1 MKTKKINL
9 FKTLAITLTVF
20 SLAFVSCDKA
30 KNKTSEAKDEVT
42 KLVDEHTEEKDA
54 VKTHKYT
61 MKDGRTIIYD
71 INAKGIVGFDD
82 WSNYTEVNAE
92 LESFKDKEYITV
104 ENNVIN
110 LNDRMENLA
119 NTIPD
124 WLKTDKVLEDVEA
137 VQEEYRA
144 LMNDNDDS
152 ESEVEK
158 NLDALSDK
166 FDDLKETLDK
176 TVAAYTKQHEN
187 IVEEFHE
194 ELKDK

>member
-20 SLAFVSCDKA
+20 SLAFVSCNKV
-30 KNKTSEAKDEVT
+30 KNKTSETKEEVAK
-42 KLVDEHTEEKDA
+42 LIDEHTEEKDA

-104 ENNVIN
+104 EKNVIN

-119 NTIPD
+119 NTIPE
-124 WLKTDKVLEDVEA
+124 WLKTEEVLEDVEA
-137 VQEEYRA
+137 VQEEYRE
-144 LMNDNDDS
+144 LVDDNEDT

-158 NLDALSDK
+158 NLEALSDK
-166 FDDLKETLDK
+166 FDELKETLDE
-176 TVAAYTKQHEN
+176 TVAAYTKKHEN

-194 ELKDK
+194 ELKNK